1 MSTPFVRASDVKRKW
16 VLIDAEGVVLGRLAV
31 IIANILRGK
40 NKAFF
45 TPYVDCGDNVIV
57 INAEKVK
64 LTGNK
69 LEDKSFYWHSGY
81 PGGIKSRT
89 MKELLGGKKADIV
102 IRNAVRRM
110 ISKGPLRN
118 DILRKL
124 KVYIGADHPHTA
136 QQPEVLDVATLNQK
150 NKRGVV

>member
-16 VLIDAEGVVLGRLAV
+16 ILIDAEGVVLGRLAV

-45 TPYVDCGDNVIV
+45 TPHVDCGDNVIV

-89 MKELLGGKKADIV
+89 MKELLGSKKADIV

>member
-1 MSTPFVRASDVKRKW
+1 MSTPFVRASDVKREW
-16 VLIDAEGVVLGRLAV
+16 ILIDAEGVVLGRLAV

-45 TPYVDCGDNVIV
+45 TPHVDCGDNVIV

-89 MKELLGGKKADIV
+89 MKELLGSKKADIV

>member
-16 VLIDAEGVVLGRLAV
+16 ILIDAEGVVLGRLAV

-45 TPYVDCGDNVIV
+45 TPHVDCGDNVIV

-69 LEDKSFYWHSGY
+69 LQDKSFYWHSGY

-89 MKELLGGKKADIV
+89 MKELLGSKKADIV

>member
-1 MSTPFVRASDVKRKW
+1 MSTPFIRASDVKRKW
-16 VLIDAEGVVLGRLAV
+16 ILIDADGVVLGRLAV

-45 TPYVDCGDNVIV
+45 TPHVDCGDHVVV

-69 LEDKSFYWHSGY
+69 LEDKVFYWHSGY
-81 PGGIKSRT
+81 PGGIKKRT
-89 MKELLGGKKADIV
+89 MKELISSQKSDVI
-102 IRNAVRRM
+102 IRNAVKRM

-118 DILRKL
+118 DIMSKLR
-124 KVYIGADHPHTA
+124 VYEGANHPHDA
-136 QQPEVLDVATLNQK
+136 QKPEFFDVVSLNDK
-150 NKRGVV
+150 NKRSIA

>member
-1 MSTPFVRASDVKRKW
+1 MSTPFIRASDVKRKW
-16 VLIDAEGVVLGRLAV
+16 ILIDADGVVLGRLAV

-45 TPYVDCGDNVIV
+45 TPHVDCGDHVVV

-69 LEDKSFYWHSGY
+69 LEDKVFYWHSGY
-81 PGGIKSRT
+81 PGGIKKRT
-89 MKELLGGKKADIV
+89 RKELMSSQKSDVI
-102 IRNAVRRM
+102 IRNAVKRM

-118 DILRKL
+118 DIMSKLR
-124 KVYIGADHPHTA
+124 VYEGANHPHDA
-136 QQPEVLDVATLNQK
+136 QKPEFFDVVSLNDK
-150 NKRGVV
+150 NKRSIA